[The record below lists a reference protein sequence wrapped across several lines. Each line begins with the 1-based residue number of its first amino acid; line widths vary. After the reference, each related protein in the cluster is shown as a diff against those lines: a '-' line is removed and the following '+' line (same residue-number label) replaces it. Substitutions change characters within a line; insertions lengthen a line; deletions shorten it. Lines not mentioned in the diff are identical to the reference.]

1 MKNLQLIP
9 LCAALFWACSDS
21 PNVTG
26 TTIIDNTMGQN
37 SSSSKT
43 TSSSSQPTSSSE
55 FTPTFAMSTQN
66 GIKLGSCIADG
77 ITGLA
82 KRTSARQALAKEA
95 AQTTAPA
102 TSEKSSKAYI
112 LYNSKGEYQVLLL
125 NVSDYCSV
133 FASILTTRLGDTL
146 EIEYGGEYMELAKC
160 ICVSDHWFDIKAED
174 KDVKYI
180 RFKGKIYEVNGD
192 PILVHTRDESDYPV
206 LTDPRDG
213 KTYKTL
219 VIYEQLWMAENLNY
233 EMEDEGQSW
242 CYENKQ
248 ENCDKYGR
256 LYNFEAAKAACPPG
270 WHIPS
275 DPEWGELL
283 MYNYTKESWDN
294 FAIQPLGEYS
304 ADSLKFI
311 DPGETAQFWTS
322 SLDTLNN
329 NCHSTAYFSFDK
341 ETPERPHSMR
351 SCSKNKNDG
360 LPLRCMKD

>member
-1 MKNLQLIP
+1 MKKTIQLFTF
-9 LCAALFWACSDS
+9 CTTLFWACSNS
-21 PNVTG
+21 PDVAG
-26 TTIIDNTMGQN
+26 TTIIDNTVGQN
-37 SSSSKT
+37 SSSSAT

-55 FTPTFAMSTQN
+55 SHFTFSMSTN
-66 GIKLGSCIADG
+66 HGLKLGSCIADG
-77 ITGLA
+77 LSKKGLA
-82 KRTSARQALAKEA
+82 KQASAAEFEE
-95 AQTTAPA
+95 
-102 TSEKSSKAYI
+102 TSEELPNAYM

-133 FASILTTRLGDTL
+133 TASVLTTRFGDTL
-146 EIEYGGEYMELAKC
+146 EIDYGYVIGKDGKEFMALAKC
-160 ICVSDHWFDIKAED
+160 VCVSDHWFDIDAEY
-174 KDVKYI
+174 KDVKFI
-180 RFKGKIYEVNGD
+180 RFKKHTYKISGD
-192 PILVHTRDESDYPV
+192 PIFVHTRDESDYPI

-219 VIYEQLWMAENLNY
+219 DIYEQLWMAENLNY
-233 EMEDEGQSW
+233 KTEDEGQSW
-242 CYENKQ
+242 CYENKP
-248 ENCDKYGR
+248 ENCDQYGR
-256 LYNFEAAKAACPPG
+256 LYTFEAAKAACPPG

-283 MYNYTKESWDN
+283 MYNYTEESWDN

-329 NCHSTAYFSFDK
+329 CHSTAYFAFDK

-351 SCSKNKNDG
+351 SCPQNENDG
-360 LPLRCMKD
+360 LFIRCMKD